1 MLGIHTYL
9 LQKINAIT
17 KRSLK
22 LHSKISQTR
31 DDPLTMNSVSDIT
44 YNLPQK
50 LSSASRKLPRLSFW
64 NLSVG
69 NKKTD
74 EKVKRGISTPQG
86 LKMSSGALLALTFI
100 LPPERKNKT
109 GSLLIGNGQE
119 TFFF

>member
-44 YNLPQK
+44 YN
-50 LSSASRKLPRLSFW
+50 
-64 NLSVG
+64 
-69 NKKTD
+69 
-74 EKVKRGISTPQG
+74 
-86 LKMSSGALLALTFI
+86 
-100 LPPERKNKT
+100 
-109 GSLLIGNGQE
+109 
-119 TFFF
+119 

>member
-1 MLGIHTYL
+1 M
-9 LQKINAIT
+9 
-17 KRSLK
+17 
-22 LHSKISQTR
+22 
-31 DDPLTMNSVSDIT
+31 
-44 YNLPQK
+44 
-50 LSSASRKLPRLSFW
+50 
-64 NLSVG
+64 G

-119 TFFF
+119 TFFFNQLNPFQKTKAVTLDI